1 MPRGRHE
8 GFKLESVRLGLLKVK
23 PSPRDSIFKALHV
36 WQWSCLF
43 GHVCE
48 IGHVHVLF
56 VLGGIS
62 EY

>member
-8 GFKLESVRLGLLKVK
+8 GFKLESVRLSLLKVK
-23 PSPRDSIFKALHV
+23 LSLRDSIFKGLHV

-48 IGHVHVLF
+48 IGHVHVLS